1 MLVLYNKFMNILLL
15 DDHPMIVSFYE
26 EALKD
31 RYSTTIS
38 ITKAFNCKEAYDAV
52 KDKSLDY
59 DVAIIDQ
66 SIPGYPEQQLYEG
79 TDIIAL
85 MRRNNTK
92 CYFILITGYN
102 KKLPLYDI
110 VRKTKPDGLVIKT
123 DVTNDNFLE
132 ILSTILDGNK
142 YHSLG
147 VKECIADVWK
157 NEIVAE
163 DYNREILLYLANGF
177 KMNELHNY
185 IPLSASSIKKR
196 ITGIKKSLM
205 VDEESNLVKEAIKRK
220 LI

>member
-1 MLVLYNKFMNILLL
+1 MNILLL

-26 EALKD
+26 MALRE
-31 RYSTTIS
+31 RYSNTIS
-38 ITKAFNCKEAYDAV
+38 ITTALNCKEAYYAV
-52 KDKSLDY
+52 NDGSLNY
-59 DVAIIDQ
+59 DIAIIDQ
-66 SIPGYPEQQLYEG
+66 SIPGYPEQQLYDG
-79 TDIIAL
+79 TDVIAL
-85 MRRNNTK
+85 MRRKNTQ

-110 VRKTKPDGLVIKT
+110 IRKTKPDGFVIKT
-123 DVTNDNFLE
+123 DVTSDNFLE
-132 ILSTILDGNK
+132 IIATVLDGNK
-142 YHSLG
+142 YHSFG
-147 VKECIADVWK
+147 VKECIAEVWK

-205 VDEESNLVKEAIKRK
+205 INEESNLVKEAIRRQ